1 MTKRSFSLNQE
12 EFTELAERLAQN
24 LKSEKDVSAMTRMLA
39 MVVMERALEIDRFGG
54 ILRSRMG

>member
-1 MTKRSFSLNQE
+1 MNQE